1 MKFIKKRDGRRVKF
15 DKTKIQKAVE
25 SAFNSVDGELTE
37 YATEKAINIANF
49 IETEVLNNTK
59 EMISVEDIQDMVE
72 NGLMSTKRKDVA
84 REYIKYRHDRDLM
97 RSTTDH
103 AILSML
109 NNQNKQIEEEN
120 SNKNPTLVNVQRDYM
135 AGIVNK
141 DIAARYII
149 PKDLQHLHEVGRLHI
164 HDADFMALA
173 EHNCFSGTTKFITD
187 RGICQFNEF
196 RDGDSVTVVDKDGC
210 LRKAT
215 VRNYDKGTLNRITL
229 KAGRREKNI
238 LATANHRWI
247 LTDGTVTTN
256 LCVGDSLYGVKD
268 STGIDFETLSD
279 EEVEAF
285 TLGLVV
291 GDGCDHQNRTT
302 IRLCGNKTEYLP
314 LFLRVGY
321 HVVGSCCGSDVF
333 LSRKHAIKQD
343 FINGKGWRFLPANL
357 KSLVFKGYYAADGAK
372 SSNKL
377 STADERLKLLVE
389 ETSGLA
395 GYYISSLTE
404 ERRDTN
410 FKKGSLLYSYHFVT
424 SQPQNLLW
432 KVVKIRK
439 AYHTNALLWCV
450 EEPITH
456 SFTLDGGVITG
467 NCDLV
472 NLEDMLQN
480 GTVLNGIMIEK
491 PHTLLTATTIASQ
504 ISLNVSA
511 VQFGGQTMSLEHLAP
526 FVNESRKRYIQ
537 KYIELGFDEE
547 TVKKLVDID
556 LKKEI
561 RDSVQTFNYQVNS
574 TISGQGQSP
583 FISLW
588 MYLGDAKTEQ
598 ERDDLALL
606 IEEVL
611 RQRIQGMKNAEGV
624 YITYA
629 FPKLILCLD
638 KYIMD
643 ENSKYHY
650 LKKLAAE
657 CTSKRLVPDYI
668 SEKVMAENKVN
679 QWGHGDV
686 FPPMGC
692 RSQLSPDFINGNPAN
707 ALNYKAGVGKYFGR
721 FNHGVTTV
729 NLLWCALEAKNE
741 AITEQDVNKLFYQKV
756 REIMEEA
763 RRVQKLRAERL
774 AKTKAKVAPVLW
786 QYGALARLQPEE
798 TLDKLVYG
806 SYSTSSFGYNGL
818 YETTKCLT
826 GKDFWKD
833 DETYQLA
840 KDILQF
846 LNDLC
851 EEFKKEDNIAYSLYG
866 TPGESLN
873 GKFGLCIKEHFG
885 EDVFKELDGH
895 DREYLTNSCHIPVWE
910 HIDAFSKLGCEA
922 DLQKLS
928 LGGNIVYCESVDM
941 SKNLEAVET
950 VMDFIYDTNIYAEIN
965 CETSYCEK
973 CGSFN
978 TIHLTGEMGNYTPT
992 CSHCGNSDRSKMNYA
1007 VRVCGYISTNAFT
1020 QQRAGDINDRY
1031 KHLDNKVME

>member
-15 DKTKIQKAVE
+15 DKTKIQNAVE

-37 YATEKAINIANF
+37 YAKEKALNIANF

-120 SNKNPTLVNVQRDYM
+120 SNKNPTLLNVQRDYM
-135 AGIVNK
+135 AGIINK

-149 PKDLQHLHEVGRLHI
+149 PKDLQKYHELGRLHI
-164 HDADFMALA
+164 HDADFMAQPI
-173 EHNCFSGTTKFITD
+173 HNCFSGTTKFITD

-229 KAGRREKNI
+229 KAGRREKSI

-247 LTDGTVTTN
+247 LSDGTVTTN

-321 HVVGSCCGSDVF
+321 HVVGSRCGNDVF
-333 LSRKHAIKQD
+333 LSRKQAIKQD
-343 FINGKGWRFLPANL
+343 FITGRGWRFLSANL

-377 STADERLKLLVE
+377 STADERLKLLIE

-424 SQPQNLLW
+424 NQPQNLLW
-432 KVVKIRK
+432 KVVGIRK

-450 EEPITH
+450 EEPVTH
-456 SFTLDGGVITG
+456 SFTLDGGVVTG

-511 VQFGGQTMSLEHLAP
+511 VQYG
-526 FVNESRKRYIQ
+526 
-537 KYIELGFDEE
+537 
-547 TVKKLVDID
+547 
-556 LKKEI
+556 
-561 RDSVQTFNYQVNS
+561 
-574 TISGQGQSP
+574 
-583 FISLW
+583 
-588 MYLGDAKTEQ
+588 
-598 ERDDLALL
+598 
-606 IEEVL
+606 
-611 RQRIQGMKNAEGV
+611 
-624 YITYA
+624 IT
-629 FPKLILCLD
+629 K
-638 KYIMD
+638 
-643 ENSKYHY
+643 
-650 LKKLAAE
+650 
-657 CTSKRLVPDYI
+657 
-668 SEKVMAENKVN
+668 
-679 QWGHGDV
+679 
-686 FPPMGC
+686 
-692 RSQLSPDFINGNPAN
+692 
-707 ALNYKAGVGKYFGR
+707 
-721 FNHGVTTV
+721 
-729 NLLWCALEAKNE
+729 
-741 AITEQDVNKLFYQKV
+741 
-756 REIMEEA
+756 
-763 RRVQKLRAERL
+763 
-774 AKTKAKVAPVLW
+774 
-786 QYGALARLQPEE
+786 
-798 TLDKLVYG
+798 
-806 SYSTSSFGYNGL
+806 
-818 YETTKCLT
+818 
-826 GKDFWKD
+826 
-833 DETYQLA
+833 
-840 KDILQF
+840 
-846 LNDLC
+846 
-851 EEFKKEDNIAYSLYG
+851 
-866 TPGESLN
+866 
-873 GKFGLCIKEHFG
+873 
-885 EDVFKELDGH
+885 
-895 DREYLTNSCHIPVWE
+895 
-910 HIDAFSKLGCEA
+910 
-922 DLQKLS
+922 
-928 LGGNIVYCESVDM
+928 
-941 SKNLEAVET
+941 
-950 VMDFIYDTNIYAEIN
+950 
-965 CETSYCEK
+965 
-973 CGSFN
+973 
-978 TIHLTGEMGNYTPT
+978 
-992 CSHCGNSDRSKMNYA
+992 
-1007 VRVCGYISTNAFT
+1007 
-1020 QQRAGDINDRY
+1020 
-1031 KHLDNKVME
+1031 

>member
-15 DKTKIQKAVE
+15 DKTKIQTAVE
-25 SAFNSVDGELTE
+25 KAFESVDGELTE
-37 YATEKAINIANF
+37 YSKEKALNIANF
-49 IETEVLNNTK
+49 IETEVLNNNK

-173 EHNCFSGTTKFITD
+173 EHNC
-187 RGICQFNEF
+187 
-196 RDGDSVTVVDKDGC
+196 
-210 LRKAT
+210 
-215 VRNYDKGTLNRITL
+215 
-229 KAGRREKNI
+229 
-238 LATANHRWI
+238 
-247 LTDGTVTTN
+247 
-256 LCVGDSLYGVKD
+256 
-268 STGIDFETLSD
+268 
-279 EEVEAF
+279 
-285 TLGLVV
+285 
-291 GDGCDHQNRTT
+291 
-302 IRLCGNKTEYLP
+302 
-314 LFLRVGY
+314 
-321 HVVGSCCGSDVF
+321 
-333 LSRKHAIKQD
+333 
-343 FINGKGWRFLPANL
+343 
-357 KSLVFKGYYAADGAK
+357 
-372 SSNKL
+372 
-377 STADERLKLLVE
+377 
-389 ETSGLA
+389 
-395 GYYISSLTE
+395 
-404 ERRDTN
+404 
-410 FKKGSLLYSYHFVT
+410 
-424 SQPQNLLW
+424 
-432 KVVKIRK
+432 
-439 AYHTNALLWCV
+439 
-450 EEPITH
+450 
-456 SFTLDGGVITG
+456 
-467 NCDLV
+467 DLV

-537 KYIELGFDEE
+537 KYTELGFDEE

-741 AITEQDVNKLFYQKV
+741 ASTEQDVNKLFYQKV

-786 QYGALARLQPEE
+786 QYGALARLDAED
-798 TLDKLVYG
+798 TLERLVYG
-806 SYSTSSFGYNGL
+806 NYSTSSFGYNGL

-833 DETYQLA
+833 GETYQLA

-873 GKFGLCIKEHFG
+873 GKFGLCIREHFG

-950 VMDFIYDTNIYAEIN
+950 VMDFIYDNNIYAEIN

-992 CSHCGNSDRSKMNYA
+992 CSHCGNTDRSKMNYA

>member
-1 MKFIKKRDGRRVKF
+1 MMEQNKSAKCLLDVETTSKPNRDKKRFIKKRDGRRVKF
-15 DKTKIQKAVE
+15 DKTKIQTAVE
-25 SAFNSVDGELTE
+25 KAFESVDNELTE
-37 YATEKAINIANF
+37 YSKEKALNIANF
-49 IETEVLNNTK
+49 IETEVLSNNK

-84 REYIKYRHDRDLM
+84 REYVKYRHDRDLM

-120 SNKNPTLVNVQRDYM
+120 SNKNPTLLNVQRDYM
-135 AGIVNK
+135 AGIINK

-149 PKDLQHLHEVGRLHI
+149 PEDLQKYHELGRLHI
-164 HDADFMALA
+164 HDADFMA
-173 EHNCFSGTTKFITD
+173 
-187 RGICQFNEF
+187 
-196 RDGDSVTVVDKDGC
+196 
-210 LRKAT
+210 
-215 VRNYDKGTLNRITL
+215 
-229 KAGRREKNI
+229 
-238 LATANHRWI
+238 
-247 LTDGTVTTN
+247 
-256 LCVGDSLYGVKD
+256 
-268 STGIDFETLSD
+268 
-279 EEVEAF
+279 
-285 TLGLVV
+285 
-291 GDGCDHQNRTT
+291 
-302 IRLCGNKTEYLP
+302 
-314 LFLRVGY
+314 
-321 HVVGSCCGSDVF
+321 
-333 LSRKHAIKQD
+333 
-343 FINGKGWRFLPANL
+343 
-357 KSLVFKGYYAADGAK
+357 
-372 SSNKL
+372 
-377 STADERLKLLVE
+377 
-389 ETSGLA
+389 
-395 GYYISSLTE
+395 
-404 ERRDTN
+404 
-410 FKKGSLLYSYHFVT
+410 
-424 SQPQNLLW
+424 QP
-432 KVVKIRK
+432 I
-439 AYHTNALLWCV
+439 H
-450 EEPITH
+450 
-456 SFTLDGGVITG
+456 

-491 PHTLLTATTIASQ
+491 PHTLLTATTIVSQ

-526 FVNESRKRYIQ
+526 FVDDSRKRYIA
-537 KYIELGFDEE
+537 KYSKFNLDEE
-547 TVKKLVDID
+547 TQQRLVEEDV
-556 LKKEI
+556 KKEI

-611 RQRIQGMKNAEGV
+611 RQRIQGMKNPDGV

-650 LKKLAAE
+650 LKRLAAE

-692 RSQLSPDFINGNPAN
+692 RSQLSPDFIKGNPAN
-707 ALNYKAGVGKYFGR
+707 ALNYKEGVGKYFGR

-729 NLLWCALEAKNE
+729 NLLWCALEAKEEATNE
-741 AITEQDVNKLFYQKV
+741 EELLKLFYSKV
-756 REIMEEA
+756 ENIMQEA

-774 AKTKAKVAPVLW
+774 ANTKAKVAPVLW

-798 TLDKLVYG
+798 TLEKLVYG
-806 SYSTSSFGYNGL
+806 DYSTSSFGYNGL

-833 DETYQLA
+833 SSTYELA
-840 KDILQF
+840 KDILKF
-846 LNDLC
+846 LNSLC
-851 EEFKKEDNIAYSLYG
+851 TKFKEEDNISYSLYG

-885 EDVFKELDGH
+885 EDVFIKLDGH

-941 SKNLEAVET
+941 SKNLDAVET
-950 VMDFIYDTNIYAEIN
+950 VMDFIYDNNIYAELN
-965 CETSYCEK
+965 CETSYCCE
-973 CGSFN
+973 CGSYN
-978 TIHLTGEMGNYTPT
+978 TIHLEGTMGNYVPT
-992 CSHCGNSDRSKMNYA
+992 CSHCGNIDRTKMNYA

-1020 QQRAGDINDRY
+1020 QQRAGDINDRF
-1031 KHLDNKVME
+1031 KHLDNVVCD

>member
-15 DKTKIQKAVE
+15 DKTKIQNAVE

-37 YATEKAINIANF
+37 YSKEKALNIANF
-49 IETEVLNNTK
+49 IETEVLNNSK
-59 EMISVEDIQDMVE
+59 EMISVEDVQDMVE

-120 SNKNPTLVNVQRDYM
+120 SNKNPTLLNVQRDYM

-149 PKDLQHLHEVGRLHI
+149 PKDLQHLHELGRLHI
-164 HDADFMALA
+164 HDADFMAQP
-173 EHNCFSGTTKFITD
+173 FI
-187 RGICQFNEF
+187 
-196 RDGDSVTVVDKDGC
+196 
-210 LRKAT
+210 
-215 VRNYDKGTLNRITL
+215 
-229 KAGRREKNI
+229 
-238 LATANHRWI
+238 
-247 LTDGTVTTN
+247 
-256 LCVGDSLYGVKD
+256 
-268 STGIDFETLSD
+268 
-279 EEVEAF
+279 
-285 TLGLVV
+285 
-291 GDGCDHQNRTT
+291 
-302 IRLCGNKTEYLP
+302 
-314 LFLRVGY
+314 
-321 HVVGSCCGSDVF
+321 
-333 LSRKHAIKQD
+333 
-343 FINGKGWRFLPANL
+343 
-357 KSLVFKGYYAADGAK
+357 
-372 SSNKL
+372 
-377 STADERLKLLVE
+377 
-389 ETSGLA
+389 
-395 GYYISSLTE
+395 
-404 ERRDTN
+404 
-410 FKKGSLLYSYHFVT
+410 
-424 SQPQNLLW
+424 
-432 KVVKIRK
+432 
-439 AYHTNALLWCV
+439 
-450 EEPITH
+450 
-456 SFTLDGGVITG
+456 
-467 NCDLV
+467 NCDLI
-472 NLEDMLQN
+472 NLDDMLQN

-491 PHTLLTATTIASQ
+491 PHTLLTATTISSQ
-504 ISLNVSA
+504 ISLNCSA

-526 FVNESRKRYIQ
+526 FVDESRKRYVA
-537 KYIELGFDEE
+537 KYGKFNLDEE
-547 TVKKLVDID
+547 TRNQLVEDD
-556 LKKEI
+556 VKKEI

-611 RQRIQGMKNAEGV
+611 KQRIQGMKNPEGV

-668 SEKVMAENKVN
+668 SEKVMAENKIN
-679 QWGHGDV
+679 QWGKGDV

-692 RSQLSPDFINGNPAN
+692 RSQLSPDFIHGNLAN
-707 ALNYKAGVGKYFGR
+707 ALNYKDGVGKYFGR

-729 NLLWCALEAKNE
+729 NLLWCALEAKAE
-741 AITEQDVNKLFYQKV
+741 ATSEEDVIKLFYSKV
-756 REIMEEA
+756 EQIMQEA

-774 AKTKAKVAPVLW
+774 SNTKAKVAPVLW

-798 TLDKLVYG
+798 TLEKLVYG

-833 DETYQLA
+833 EETYQLA

-851 EEFKKEDNIAYSLYG
+851 DEFKKEDNISYSLYG

-885 EDVFKELDGH
+885 EDVFKKLDGH

-941 SKNLEAVET
+941 SKNLDAVET
-950 VMDFIYDTNIYAEIN
+950 VMDFIYDNNIYAEIN
-965 CETSYCEK
+965 CETSYCGQ

-978 TIHLTGEMGNYTPT
+978 TIHLTGEMGNYTPK
-992 CSHCGNSDRSKMNYA
+992 CSCCGNTDRSKMNYA

-1020 QQRAGDINDRY
+1020 QQRAGDINDRF
-1031 KHLDNKVME
+1031 KHLDNVISE

>member
-173 EHNCFSGTTKFITD
+173 EHNC
-187 RGICQFNEF
+187 
-196 RDGDSVTVVDKDGC
+196 
-210 LRKAT
+210 
-215 VRNYDKGTLNRITL
+215 
-229 KAGRREKNI
+229 
-238 LATANHRWI
+238 
-247 LTDGTVTTN
+247 
-256 LCVGDSLYGVKD
+256 
-268 STGIDFETLSD
+268 
-279 EEVEAF
+279 
-285 TLGLVV
+285 
-291 GDGCDHQNRTT
+291 
-302 IRLCGNKTEYLP
+302 
-314 LFLRVGY
+314 
-321 HVVGSCCGSDVF
+321 
-333 LSRKHAIKQD
+333 
-343 FINGKGWRFLPANL
+343 
-357 KSLVFKGYYAADGAK
+357 
-372 SSNKL
+372 
-377 STADERLKLLVE
+377 
-389 ETSGLA
+389 
-395 GYYISSLTE
+395 
-404 ERRDTN
+404 
-410 FKKGSLLYSYHFVT
+410 
-424 SQPQNLLW
+424 
-432 KVVKIRK
+432 
-439 AYHTNALLWCV
+439 
-450 EEPITH
+450 
-456 SFTLDGGVITG
+456 
-467 NCDLV
+467 DLV

-537 KYIELGFDEE
+537 KYTELGFDEE

-729 NLLWCALEAKNE
+729 NLLWCALEVKNE

-992 CSHCGNSDRSKMNYA
+992 CSHCGNTDRSKMNYA

>member
-15 DKTKIQKAVE
+15 DKTKIQTAVE
-25 SAFNSVDGELTE
+25 KAFESVDSELTE
-37 YATEKAINIANF
+37 YSKEKALNIANF
-49 IETEVLNNTK
+49 IETEVLNNVK

-173 EHNCFSGTTKFITD
+173 EHNC
-187 RGICQFNEF
+187 
-196 RDGDSVTVVDKDGC
+196 
-210 LRKAT
+210 
-215 VRNYDKGTLNRITL
+215 
-229 KAGRREKNI
+229 
-238 LATANHRWI
+238 
-247 LTDGTVTTN
+247 
-256 LCVGDSLYGVKD
+256 
-268 STGIDFETLSD
+268 
-279 EEVEAF
+279 
-285 TLGLVV
+285 
-291 GDGCDHQNRTT
+291 
-302 IRLCGNKTEYLP
+302 
-314 LFLRVGY
+314 
-321 HVVGSCCGSDVF
+321 
-333 LSRKHAIKQD
+333 
-343 FINGKGWRFLPANL
+343 
-357 KSLVFKGYYAADGAK
+357 
-372 SSNKL
+372 
-377 STADERLKLLVE
+377 
-389 ETSGLA
+389 
-395 GYYISSLTE
+395 
-404 ERRDTN
+404 
-410 FKKGSLLYSYHFVT
+410 
-424 SQPQNLLW
+424 
-432 KVVKIRK
+432 
-439 AYHTNALLWCV
+439 
-450 EEPITH
+450 
-456 SFTLDGGVITG
+456 
-467 NCDLV
+467 DLV

-526 FVNESRKRYIQ
+526 FVNESRKRYIK
-537 KYIELGFDEE
+537 KYTELGFNDE

-679 QWGHGDV
+679 QWGKGDV

-692 RSQLSPDFINGNPAN
+692 RSQLSPDFIAGNPAN
-707 ALNYKAGVGKYFGR
+707 ALNYKEGVGKYFGR

-741 AITEQDVNKLFYQKV
+741 ATTEQDVNKLFYQKV

-763 RRVQKLRAERL
+763 RKVQKLRAERL

-798 TLDKLVYG
+798 TLEKLVYG

-833 DETYQLA
+833 EETYQLA

-851 EEFKKEDNIAYSLYG
+851 DEFKKEDNISYSLYG

-885 EDVFKELDGH
+885 EDVFKKLDGH

-950 VMDFIYDTNIYAEIN
+950 VMDFIYDNNIYAEIN
-965 CETSYCEK
+965 CETSYCGQ

-992 CSHCGNSDRSKMNYA
+992 CSCCGNTDRSKMNYA
-1007 VRVCGYISTNAFT
+1007 VRVCGYISTNSFT

-1031 KHLDNKVME
+1031 KHLDNVVCE

>member
-15 DKTKIQKAVE
+15 DKTKIQTAVE
-25 SAFNSVDGELTE
+25 KAFESVDSELTE
-37 YATEKAINIANF
+37 YSKEKALNIANF
-49 IETEVLNNTK
+49 IETEVLNNNK

-141 DIAARYII
+141 DIVARYII

-173 EHNCFSGTTKFITD
+173 EH
-187 RGICQFNEF
+187 
-196 RDGDSVTVVDKDGC
+196 
-210 LRKAT
+210 
-215 VRNYDKGTLNRITL
+215 
-229 KAGRREKNI
+229 
-238 LATANHRWI
+238 
-247 LTDGTVTTN
+247 
-256 LCVGDSLYGVKD
+256 
-268 STGIDFETLSD
+268 
-279 EEVEAF
+279 
-285 TLGLVV
+285 
-291 GDGCDHQNRTT
+291 
-302 IRLCGNKTEYLP
+302 
-314 LFLRVGY
+314 
-321 HVVGSCCGSDVF
+321 
-333 LSRKHAIKQD
+333 
-343 FINGKGWRFLPANL
+343 
-357 KSLVFKGYYAADGAK
+357 
-372 SSNKL
+372 
-377 STADERLKLLVE
+377 
-389 ETSGLA
+389 
-395 GYYISSLTE
+395 
-404 ERRDTN
+404 
-410 FKKGSLLYSYHFVT
+410 
-424 SQPQNLLW
+424 
-432 KVVKIRK
+432 
-439 AYHTNALLWCV
+439 
-450 EEPITH
+450 
-456 SFTLDGGVITG
+456 

-526 FVNESRKRYIQ
+526 FVDESRKRYVA
-537 KYIELGFDEE
+537 KYGKFNLDEE
-547 TVKKLVDID
+547 TRNQLVEDD
-556 LKKEI
+556 VKKEI

-611 RQRIQGMKNAEGV
+611 KQRIQGMKNPEGV

-638 KYIMD
+638 KYIMN

-668 SEKVMAENKVN
+668 SEKVMAENKIN
-679 QWGHGDV
+679 QWGKGDV

-692 RSQLSPDFINGNPAN
+692 RSQLSPDFIHGNLAN
-707 ALNYKAGVGKYFGR
+707 ALNYKDGVGKYFGR

-729 NLLWCALEAKNE
+729 NLLWCALEAKAE
-741 AITEQDVNKLFYQKV
+741 ATSEEDVIKLFYSKV
-756 REIMEEA
+756 EQIMQEA

-774 AKTKAKVAPVLW
+774 SNTKAKVAPVLW

-798 TLDKLVYG
+798 TLEKLVYG

-833 DETYQLA
+833 EETYQLA

-851 EEFKKEDNIAYSLYG
+851 DEFKKEDNISYSLYG

-885 EDVFKELDGH
+885 EDVFKKLDGH

-941 SKNLEAVET
+941 SKNLDAVET
-950 VMDFIYDTNIYAEIN
+950 VMDFIYDNNIYAEIN
-965 CETSYCEK
+965 CETSYCGQ

-978 TIHLTGEMGNYTPT
+978 TIHLTGEMGNYTPK
-992 CSHCGNSDRSKMNYA
+992 CSCCGNTDRSKMNYA

-1020 QQRAGDINDRY
+1020 QQRAGDINDRF
-1031 KHLDNKVME
+1031 KHLDNVISE

>member
-15 DKTKIQKAVE
+15 DKTKIQTAVE
-25 SAFNSVDGELTE
+25 KAFESVDGELTE
-37 YATEKAINIANF
+37 YSKEKALNIANF
-49 IETEVLNNTK
+49 IETEVLNNNK

-173 EHNCFSGTTKFITD
+173 EHNC
-187 RGICQFNEF
+187 
-196 RDGDSVTVVDKDGC
+196 
-210 LRKAT
+210 
-215 VRNYDKGTLNRITL
+215 
-229 KAGRREKNI
+229 
-238 LATANHRWI
+238 
-247 LTDGTVTTN
+247 
-256 LCVGDSLYGVKD
+256 
-268 STGIDFETLSD
+268 
-279 EEVEAF
+279 
-285 TLGLVV
+285 
-291 GDGCDHQNRTT
+291 
-302 IRLCGNKTEYLP
+302 
-314 LFLRVGY
+314 
-321 HVVGSCCGSDVF
+321 
-333 LSRKHAIKQD
+333 
-343 FINGKGWRFLPANL
+343 
-357 KSLVFKGYYAADGAK
+357 
-372 SSNKL
+372 
-377 STADERLKLLVE
+377 
-389 ETSGLA
+389 
-395 GYYISSLTE
+395 
-404 ERRDTN
+404 
-410 FKKGSLLYSYHFVT
+410 
-424 SQPQNLLW
+424 
-432 KVVKIRK
+432 
-439 AYHTNALLWCV
+439 
-450 EEPITH
+450 
-456 SFTLDGGVITG
+456 
-467 NCDLV
+467 DLV

-537 KYIELGFDEE
+537 KYTELGFDEE

-643 ENSKYHY
+643 ENSRYHY

-741 AITEQDVNKLFYQKV
+741 ASTEQDVNKLFYQKV

-786 QYGALARLQPEE
+786 QYGALARLDAED
-798 TLDKLVYG
+798 TLERLVYG
-806 SYSTSSFGYNGL
+806 NYSTSSFGYNGL

-833 DETYQLA
+833 GETYQLA

-873 GKFGLCIKEHFG
+873 GKFGLCIREHFG

-950 VMDFIYDTNIYAEIN
+950 VMDFIYDNNIYAEIN

-992 CSHCGNSDRSKMNYA
+992 CSHCGSTDRSKMNYA

>member
-15 DKTKIQKAVE
+15 NKTKIQTAVE
-25 SAFNSVDGELTE
+25 KAFESVDSELTE
-37 YATEKAINIANF
+37 YSKEKALNIANF
-49 IETEVLNNTK
+49 IETEVLNNNK

-173 EHNCFSGTTKFITD
+173 EHNCFSGATKFVTD
-187 RGICQFNEF
+187 RGIRQFNDF

-215 VRNYDKGTLNRITL
+215 VRNYGRGTLDKITL
-229 KAGRREKNI
+229 RAGRREKTVY
-238 LATANHRWI
+238 ATANHRWI
-247 LTDGTVTTN
+247 LSDGTVTTN
-256 LCVGDSLYGVKD
+256 VKVGDSLYGVKD
-268 STGIDFETLSD
+268 STGVDFDILSD
-279 EEVEAF
+279 DEIEAF
-285 TLGLVV
+285 TLGFIV
-291 GDGCDHQNRTT
+291 GDGCDHNNQTI
-302 IRLCGNKTEYLP
+302 IRLCGDKIKYLN

-321 HVVGSCCGSDVF
+321 HISKSHCGNDVF
-333 LSRKHAIKQD
+333 LSRSKALKQD
-343 FINGKGWRFLPANL
+343 FINGKGWRFLPAKL
-357 KSLVFKGYYAADGAK
+357 QSLVFKGYYAADGAK
-372 SSNKL
+372 TSNKL
-377 STADERLKLLVE
+377 STADERLKVLIE

-395 GYYISSLTE
+395 GYYISSLAE
-404 ERRDTN
+404 ERRNTN
-410 FKKGSLLYSYHFVT
+410 FKANSLLYSYRFVT
-424 SQPQNLLW
+424 KQPQNLLW
-432 KVVKIRK
+432 KVIKIRRAK
-439 AYHTNALLWCV
+439 HTNSLIWCV
-450 EEPITH
+450 EEPVTH
-456 SFTLDGGVITG
+456 SFTLDGGVVTG

-526 FVNESRKRYIQ
+526 FVDESRKRYVA
-537 KYIELGFDEE
+537 KYGKFNLDEE
-547 TVKKLVDID
+547 TRNQLVEDD
-556 LKKEI
+556 VKKEI

-611 RQRIQGMKNAEGV
+611 KQRIQGMKNPEGV

-668 SEKVMAENKVN
+668 SEKVMAENKIN
-679 QWGHGDV
+679 QWGKGDV

-692 RSQLSPDFINGNPAN
+692 RSQLSPDFIHGNLAN
-707 ALNYKAGVGKYFGR
+707 ALNYKDGVGKYFGR

-729 NLLWCALEAKNE
+729 NLLWCALEAKAE
-741 AITEQDVNKLFYQKV
+741 ATSEEDVIKLFYSKV
-756 REIMEEA
+756 EQIMQEA

-774 AKTKAKVAPVLW
+774 SNTKAKVAPVLW

-798 TLDKLVYG
+798 TLEKLVYG

-833 DETYQLA
+833 EETYQLA

-851 EEFKKEDNIAYSLYG
+851 DEFKKEDNISYSLYG

-885 EDVFKELDGH
+885 EDVFKKLDGH

-941 SKNLEAVET
+941 SKNLDAVET
-950 VMDFIYDTNIYAEIN
+950 VMDFIYDNNIYAEIN
-965 CETSYCEK
+965 CETSYCGQ

-978 TIHLTGEMGNYTPT
+978 TIHLTGEMGNYTPK
-992 CSHCGNSDRSKMNYA
+992 CSCCGNTDRSKMNYA

-1020 QQRAGDINDRY
+1020 QQRAGDINDRF
-1031 KHLDNKVME
+1031 KHLDNVISE

>member
-15 DKTKIQKAVE
+15 DKTKIQNAVE

-37 YATEKAINIANF
+37 YAEEKALNIANF

-173 EHNCFSGTTKFITD
+173 EHNCFSGATKFVTD
-187 RGICQFNEF
+187 KGIRQFNDF
-196 RDGDSVTVVDKDGC
+196 RDGDSVTVVDKEGC

-215 VRNYDKGTLNRITL
+215 VRNYGRGTLNQITL
-229 KAGRREKNI
+229 KAGRREKTVY
-238 LATANHRWI
+238 ATANHRWI
-247 LTDGTVTTN
+247 LADGTVTTSVN
-256 LCVGDSLYGVKD
+256 VGDSLYGVKD
-268 STGIDFETLSD
+268 STGVDFDTLND
-279 EEVEAF
+279 EEIEAF
-285 TLGLVV
+285 TLGFIV
-291 GDGCDHQNRTT
+291 GDGCDHSNQTT
-302 IRLCGNKTEYLP
+302 IRLCGNKVKYLS

-321 HVVGSCCGSDVF
+321 HILKSSCGDDVF
-333 LSRKHAIKQD
+333 LSRSRAIKQD
-343 FINGKGWRFLPANL
+343 FINGRGWRFLPAHL
-357 KSLVFKGYYAADGAK
+357 QSLVFKGYYAADGAK
-372 SSNKL
+372 NQNKL
-377 STADERLKLLVE
+377 STVDERLKTLIE

-395 GYYISSLTE
+395 GYYISSLAE

-410 FKKGSLLYSYHFVT
+410 FKTNSTLYSYHFVT
-424 SQPQNLLW
+424 KQPQNLLW
-432 KVVKIRK
+432 KVIKIRRAK
-439 AYHTNALLWCV
+439 HTNSLIWCV
-450 EEPITH
+450 EEPVTH

-526 FVNESRKRYIQ
+526 FVDESRKRYVA
-537 KYIELGFDEE
+537 KYGKFNLDEE
-547 TVKKLVDID
+547 TRNQLVEDD
-556 LKKEI
+556 VKKEI

-611 RQRIQGMKNAEGV
+611 KQRIQGMKNPEGV

-668 SEKVMAENKVN
+668 SEKVMAENKIN
-679 QWGHGDV
+679 QWGKGDV
-686 FPPMGC
+686 FPPMGKTIY
-692 RSQLSPDFINGNPAN
+692 SPFKT
-707 ALNYKAGVGKYFGR
+707 YM
-721 FNHGVTTV
+721 NH
-729 NLLWCALEAKNE
+729 
-741 AITEQDVNKLFYQKV
+741 I
-756 REIMEEA
+756 
-763 RRVQKLRAERL
+763 
-774 AKTKAKVAPVLW
+774 
-786 QYGALARLQPEE
+786 
-798 TLDKLVYG
+798 
-806 SYSTSSFGYNGL
+806 
-818 YETTKCLT
+818 
-826 GKDFWKD
+826 
-833 DETYQLA
+833 
-840 KDILQF
+840 
-846 LNDLC
+846 
-851 EEFKKEDNIAYSLYG
+851 
-866 TPGESLN
+866 
-873 GKFGLCIKEHFG
+873 
-885 EDVFKELDGH
+885 
-895 DREYLTNSCHIPVWE
+895 
-910 HIDAFSKLGCEA
+910 
-922 DLQKLS
+922 
-928 LGGNIVYCESVDM
+928 ESVGV
-941 SKNLEAVET
+941 L
-950 VMDFIYDTNIYAEIN
+950 
-965 CETSYCEK
+965 
-973 CGSFN
+973 
-978 TIHLTGEMGNYTPT
+978 
-992 CSHCGNSDRSKMNYA
+992 R
-1007 VRVCGYISTNAFT
+1007 
-1020 QQRAGDINDRY
+1020 
-1031 KHLDNKVME
+1031 

>member
-1 MKFIKKRDGRRVKF
+1 MKFIKKRDGRRVRF
-15 DKTKIQKAVE
+15 DKTKIQNAVE

-37 YATEKAINIANF
+37 YAKEKALNVANF

-173 EHNCFSGTTKFITD
+173 EHNC
-187 RGICQFNEF
+187 
-196 RDGDSVTVVDKDGC
+196 
-210 LRKAT
+210 
-215 VRNYDKGTLNRITL
+215 
-229 KAGRREKNI
+229 
-238 LATANHRWI
+238 
-247 LTDGTVTTN
+247 
-256 LCVGDSLYGVKD
+256 
-268 STGIDFETLSD
+268 
-279 EEVEAF
+279 
-285 TLGLVV
+285 
-291 GDGCDHQNRTT
+291 
-302 IRLCGNKTEYLP
+302 
-314 LFLRVGY
+314 
-321 HVVGSCCGSDVF
+321 
-333 LSRKHAIKQD
+333 
-343 FINGKGWRFLPANL
+343 
-357 KSLVFKGYYAADGAK
+357 
-372 SSNKL
+372 
-377 STADERLKLLVE
+377 
-389 ETSGLA
+389 
-395 GYYISSLTE
+395 
-404 ERRDTN
+404 
-410 FKKGSLLYSYHFVT
+410 
-424 SQPQNLLW
+424 
-432 KVVKIRK
+432 
-439 AYHTNALLWCV
+439 
-450 EEPITH
+450 
-456 SFTLDGGVITG
+456 
-467 NCDLV
+467 DLV

-526 FVNESRKRYIQ
+526 FVNESRKRYIK
-537 KYIELGFDEE
+537 KYTGLGFGEE
-547 TVKKLVDID
+547 IVKKLVDID

-638 KYIMD
+638 NYIMD

-950 VMDFIYDTNIYAEIN
+950 VMDFIYDNNIYAEIN

-992 CSHCGNSDRSKMNYA
+992 CSHCGNTDRSKMNYA

>member
-15 DKTKIQKAVE
+15 DKTKIQTAVE
-25 SAFNSVDGELTE
+25 NAFESVDNELTE
-37 YATEKAINIANF
+37 YSKEKALNIANF
-49 IETEVLNNTK
+49 IETEVLNNNK

-173 EHNCFSGTTKFITD
+173 EHNC
-187 RGICQFNEF
+187 
-196 RDGDSVTVVDKDGC
+196 
-210 LRKAT
+210 
-215 VRNYDKGTLNRITL
+215 
-229 KAGRREKNI
+229 
-238 LATANHRWI
+238 
-247 LTDGTVTTN
+247 
-256 LCVGDSLYGVKD
+256 
-268 STGIDFETLSD
+268 
-279 EEVEAF
+279 
-285 TLGLVV
+285 
-291 GDGCDHQNRTT
+291 
-302 IRLCGNKTEYLP
+302 
-314 LFLRVGY
+314 
-321 HVVGSCCGSDVF
+321 
-333 LSRKHAIKQD
+333 
-343 FINGKGWRFLPANL
+343 
-357 KSLVFKGYYAADGAK
+357 
-372 SSNKL
+372 
-377 STADERLKLLVE
+377 
-389 ETSGLA
+389 
-395 GYYISSLTE
+395 
-404 ERRDTN
+404 
-410 FKKGSLLYSYHFVT
+410 
-424 SQPQNLLW
+424 
-432 KVVKIRK
+432 
-439 AYHTNALLWCV
+439 
-450 EEPITH
+450 
-456 SFTLDGGVITG
+456 
-467 NCDLV
+467 DLV

-526 FVNESRKRYIQ
+526 FVDESRKRYVA
-537 KYIELGFDEE
+537 KYGKFNLDEE
-547 TVKKLVDID
+547 TRNQLVEDD
-556 LKKEI
+556 VKKEI

-611 RQRIQGMKNAEGV
+611 KQRIQGMKNPEGV

-638 KYIMD
+638 KYIMN

-668 SEKVMAENKVN
+668 SEKVMAENKIN
-679 QWGHGDV
+679 QWGKGDV

-692 RSQLSPDFINGNPAN
+692 RSQLSPDFIHGNLAN
-707 ALNYKAGVGKYFGR
+707 ALNYKDGVGKYFGR

-729 NLLWCALEAKNE
+729 NLLWCALEAKAE
-741 AITEQDVNKLFYQKV
+741 ATSEEDVIKLFYSKV
-756 REIMEEA
+756 EQIMQEA

-774 AKTKAKVAPVLW
+774 SNTKAKVAPVLW

-798 TLDKLVYG
+798 TLEKLVYG

-833 DETYQLA
+833 EETYQLA

-851 EEFKKEDNIAYSLYG
+851 DEFKKEDNISYSLYG

-885 EDVFKELDGH
+885 EDVFKKLDGH

-941 SKNLEAVET
+941 SKNLDAVET
-950 VMDFIYDTNIYAEIN
+950 VMGFIYDNNIYAEIN
-965 CETSYCEK
+965 CETSYCGQ

-978 TIHLTGEMGNYTPT
+978 TIHLTGEMGNYTPK
-992 CSHCGNSDRSKMNYA
+992 CSCCGNTDRSKMNYA

-1020 QQRAGDINDRY
+1020 QQRAGDINDRF
-1031 KHLDNKVME
+1031 KHLDNVISE

>member
-15 DKTKIQKAVE
+15 DKTKIQTAVE
-25 SAFNSVDGELTE
+25 KAFESVDNELTE
-37 YATEKAINIANF
+37 YSKEKALNIANF
-49 IETEVLNNTK
+49 IETEVLNNNK

-120 SNKNPTLVNVQRDYM
+120 SNKNPTLLNVQRDYM
-135 AGIVNK
+135 AGIINK

-149 PKDLQHLHEVGRLHI
+149 PKDLQKYHELGRLHI
-164 HDADFMALA
+164 HDADFMA
-173 EHNCFSGTTKFITD
+173 
-187 RGICQFNEF
+187 
-196 RDGDSVTVVDKDGC
+196 
-210 LRKAT
+210 
-215 VRNYDKGTLNRITL
+215 
-229 KAGRREKNI
+229 
-238 LATANHRWI
+238 
-247 LTDGTVTTN
+247 
-256 LCVGDSLYGVKD
+256 
-268 STGIDFETLSD
+268 
-279 EEVEAF
+279 
-285 TLGLVV
+285 
-291 GDGCDHQNRTT
+291 
-302 IRLCGNKTEYLP
+302 
-314 LFLRVGY
+314 
-321 HVVGSCCGSDVF
+321 
-333 LSRKHAIKQD
+333 
-343 FINGKGWRFLPANL
+343 
-357 KSLVFKGYYAADGAK
+357 
-372 SSNKL
+372 
-377 STADERLKLLVE
+377 
-389 ETSGLA
+389 
-395 GYYISSLTE
+395 
-404 ERRDTN
+404 
-410 FKKGSLLYSYHFVT
+410 
-424 SQPQNLLW
+424 QP
-432 KVVKIRK
+432 I
-439 AYHTNALLWCV
+439 H
-450 EEPITH
+450 
-456 SFTLDGGVITG
+456 

-504 ISLNVSA
+504 ISLNISA

-526 FVNESRKRYIQ
+526 FVDDSRKRYIA
-537 KYIELGFDEE
+537 KYSKFNLDEE
-547 TVKKLVDID
+547 TQQRLVEEDV
-556 LKKEI
+556 KKEI

-611 RQRIQGMKNAEGV
+611 RQRIQGMKNPDGV

-650 LKKLAAE
+650 LKRLATE

-679 QWGHGDV
+679 QWGNGDV

-692 RSQLSPDFINGNPAN
+692 RSQLSPDFIKGNPAN
-707 ALNYKAGVGKYFGR
+707 TLNYKEGVGKYFGR

-729 NLLWCALEAKNE
+729 NLLWCALEAKEEETNE
-741 AITEQDVNKLFYQKV
+741 EELLKLFYSKV
-756 REIMEEA
+756 ENIMQEA

-774 AKTKAKVAPVLW
+774 ANTKAKVAPVLW

-798 TLDKLVYG
+798 TLEKLVYG
-806 SYSTSSFGYNGL
+806 DYSTSSFGYNGL

-833 DETYQLA
+833 SSTYELA
-840 KDILQF
+840 KDILKF
-846 LNDLC
+846 LNSLC
-851 EEFKKEDNIAYSLYG
+851 TKFKEEDNISYSLYG

-885 EDVFKELDGH
+885 EDVFIKLDGH

-941 SKNLEAVET
+941 SKNLDAVET
-950 VMDFIYDTNIYAEIN
+950 VMDFIYDNNIYAELN
-965 CETSYCEK
+965 CETSYCCE
-973 CGSFN
+973 CGSYN
-978 TIHLTGEMGNYTPT
+978 TIHLEGTMGNYVPT
-992 CSHCGNSDRSKMNYA
+992 CSHCGNTDRTKMNYA

-1020 QQRAGDINDRY
+1020 QQRAGDINDRF
-1031 KHLDNKVME
+1031 KHLDNVISE

>member
-173 EHNCFSGTTKFITD
+173 EHNC
-187 RGICQFNEF
+187 
-196 RDGDSVTVVDKDGC
+196 
-210 LRKAT
+210 
-215 VRNYDKGTLNRITL
+215 
-229 KAGRREKNI
+229 
-238 LATANHRWI
+238 
-247 LTDGTVTTN
+247 
-256 LCVGDSLYGVKD
+256 
-268 STGIDFETLSD
+268 
-279 EEVEAF
+279 
-285 TLGLVV
+285 
-291 GDGCDHQNRTT
+291 
-302 IRLCGNKTEYLP
+302 
-314 LFLRVGY
+314 
-321 HVVGSCCGSDVF
+321 
-333 LSRKHAIKQD
+333 
-343 FINGKGWRFLPANL
+343 
-357 KSLVFKGYYAADGAK
+357 
-372 SSNKL
+372 
-377 STADERLKLLVE
+377 
-389 ETSGLA
+389 
-395 GYYISSLTE
+395 
-404 ERRDTN
+404 
-410 FKKGSLLYSYHFVT
+410 
-424 SQPQNLLW
+424 
-432 KVVKIRK
+432 
-439 AYHTNALLWCV
+439 
-450 EEPITH
+450 
-456 SFTLDGGVITG
+456 
-467 NCDLV
+467 DLV

-537 KYIELGFDEE
+537 KYTELGFDEE

-992 CSHCGNSDRSKMNYA
+992 CSHCGNTDRSKMNYA

>member
-15 DKTKIQKAVE
+15 DKTKIQTAVE
-25 SAFNSVDGELTE
+25 KAFESVDGELTE
-37 YATEKAINIANF
+37 YSKEKALNIANF
-49 IETEVLNNTK
+49 IETEVLNNNK

-173 EHNCFSGTTKFITD
+173 EHNC
-187 RGICQFNEF
+187 
-196 RDGDSVTVVDKDGC
+196 
-210 LRKAT
+210 
-215 VRNYDKGTLNRITL
+215 
-229 KAGRREKNI
+229 
-238 LATANHRWI
+238 
-247 LTDGTVTTN
+247 
-256 LCVGDSLYGVKD
+256 
-268 STGIDFETLSD
+268 
-279 EEVEAF
+279 
-285 TLGLVV
+285 
-291 GDGCDHQNRTT
+291 
-302 IRLCGNKTEYLP
+302 
-314 LFLRVGY
+314 
-321 HVVGSCCGSDVF
+321 
-333 LSRKHAIKQD
+333 
-343 FINGKGWRFLPANL
+343 
-357 KSLVFKGYYAADGAK
+357 
-372 SSNKL
+372 
-377 STADERLKLLVE
+377 
-389 ETSGLA
+389 
-395 GYYISSLTE
+395 
-404 ERRDTN
+404 
-410 FKKGSLLYSYHFVT
+410 
-424 SQPQNLLW
+424 
-432 KVVKIRK
+432 
-439 AYHTNALLWCV
+439 
-450 EEPITH
+450 
-456 SFTLDGGVITG
+456 
-467 NCDLV
+467 DLV

-537 KYIELGFDEE
+537 KYTELGFDEE

-741 AITEQDVNKLFYQKV
+741 ASTEQDVNKLFYQKV

-786 QYGALARLQPEE
+786 QYGALARLDAED
-798 TLDKLVYG
+798 TLERLVYG
-806 SYSTSSFGYNGL
+806 NYSTSSFGYNGL
-818 YETTKCLT
+818 YETAKCLT

-833 DETYQLA
+833 GETYQLA

-873 GKFGLCIKEHFG
+873 GKFGLCIREHFG

-978 TIHLTGEMGNYTPT
+978 TIHLTGEMGNYVPT
-992 CSHCGNSDRSKMNYA
+992 CSHCGNTDRSKMNYA

-1031 KHLDNKVME
+1031 KHLDNKVVE

>member
-15 DKTKIQKAVE
+15 DKTKIQTAVE
-25 SAFNSVDGELTE
+25 KAFESVDSELTE
-37 YATEKAINIANF
+37 YSKEKALNIANF
-49 IETEVLNNTK
+49 IETEVLNNVK

-173 EHNCFSGTTKFITD
+173 EHNC
-187 RGICQFNEF
+187 
-196 RDGDSVTVVDKDGC
+196 
-210 LRKAT
+210 
-215 VRNYDKGTLNRITL
+215 
-229 KAGRREKNI
+229 
-238 LATANHRWI
+238 
-247 LTDGTVTTN
+247 
-256 LCVGDSLYGVKD
+256 
-268 STGIDFETLSD
+268 
-279 EEVEAF
+279 
-285 TLGLVV
+285 
-291 GDGCDHQNRTT
+291 
-302 IRLCGNKTEYLP
+302 
-314 LFLRVGY
+314 
-321 HVVGSCCGSDVF
+321 
-333 LSRKHAIKQD
+333 
-343 FINGKGWRFLPANL
+343 
-357 KSLVFKGYYAADGAK
+357 
-372 SSNKL
+372 
-377 STADERLKLLVE
+377 
-389 ETSGLA
+389 
-395 GYYISSLTE
+395 
-404 ERRDTN
+404 
-410 FKKGSLLYSYHFVT
+410 
-424 SQPQNLLW
+424 
-432 KVVKIRK
+432 
-439 AYHTNALLWCV
+439 
-450 EEPITH
+450 
-456 SFTLDGGVITG
+456 
-467 NCDLV
+467 DLV

-526 FVNESRKRYIQ
+526 FVNESRKRYIK
-537 KYIELGFDEE
+537 KYTELGFNDE

-679 QWGHGDV
+679 QWGKGDV

-692 RSQLSPDFINGNPAN
+692 RSQLSPDFIAGNPAN
-707 ALNYKAGVGKYFGR
+707 ALNYKEGVGKYFGR

-741 AITEQDVNKLFYQKV
+741 ATTEQDVNKLFYQKV

-763 RRVQKLRAERL
+763 RKVQKLRAERL

-798 TLDKLVYG
+798 TLEKLVYG

-833 DETYQLA
+833 EETYQLA

-851 EEFKKEDNIAYSLYG
+851 DEFKKEDNISYSLYG

-885 EDVFKELDGH
+885 EDVFKKLDGH

-941 SKNLEAVET
+941 SKNLEVVET
-950 VMDFIYDTNIYAEIN
+950 VMDFIYDNNIYAEIN
-965 CETSYCEK
+965 CETSYCGQ

-992 CSHCGNSDRSKMNYA
+992 CSCCGNTDRSKMNYA
-1007 VRVCGYISTNAFT
+1007 VRVCGYISTNSFT

-1031 KHLDNKVME
+1031 KHLDNVVCE

>member
-15 DKTKIQKAVE
+15 DKTKIQTAVE
-25 SAFNSVDGELTE
+25 KAFESVDNELTE
-37 YATEKAINIANF
+37 YSKEKALNIANF
-49 IETEVLNNTK
+49 IETEVLNNVK

-149 PKDLQHLHEVGRLHI
+149 PKDLQHLHGVGRLHI

-173 EHNCFSGTTKFITD
+173 EH
-187 RGICQFNEF
+187 
-196 RDGDSVTVVDKDGC
+196 
-210 LRKAT
+210 
-215 VRNYDKGTLNRITL
+215 
-229 KAGRREKNI
+229 
-238 LATANHRWI
+238 
-247 LTDGTVTTN
+247 
-256 LCVGDSLYGVKD
+256 
-268 STGIDFETLSD
+268 
-279 EEVEAF
+279 
-285 TLGLVV
+285 
-291 GDGCDHQNRTT
+291 
-302 IRLCGNKTEYLP
+302 
-314 LFLRVGY
+314 
-321 HVVGSCCGSDVF
+321 
-333 LSRKHAIKQD
+333 
-343 FINGKGWRFLPANL
+343 
-357 KSLVFKGYYAADGAK
+357 
-372 SSNKL
+372 
-377 STADERLKLLVE
+377 
-389 ETSGLA
+389 
-395 GYYISSLTE
+395 
-404 ERRDTN
+404 
-410 FKKGSLLYSYHFVT
+410 
-424 SQPQNLLW
+424 
-432 KVVKIRK
+432 
-439 AYHTNALLWCV
+439 
-450 EEPITH
+450 
-456 SFTLDGGVITG
+456 

-480 GTVLNGIMIEK
+480 GTVLNGIMIEE

-526 FVNESRKRYIQ
+526 FVDESRKRYVA
-537 KYIELGFDEE
+537 KYGKFNLDEE
-547 TVKKLVDID
+547 TRNQLVEDD
-556 LKKEI
+556 VKKEI

-611 RQRIQGMKNAEGV
+611 KQRIQGMKNPEGV

-668 SEKVMAENKVN
+668 SEKVMAENKIN
-679 QWGHGDV
+679 QWGKGDV

-692 RSQLSPDFINGNPAN
+692 RSQLSPDFIHGNLAN
-707 ALNYKAGVGKYFGR
+707 ALNYKDGVGKYFGR

-729 NLLWCALEAKNE
+729 NLLWCALEAKAE
-741 AITEQDVNKLFYQKV
+741 ATSEEDVIKLFYSKV
-756 REIMEEA
+756 EQIMQEA

-774 AKTKAKVAPVLW
+774 SNTKAKVAPVLW

-798 TLDKLVYG
+798 TLEKLVYG

-833 DETYQLA
+833 EETYQLA

-851 EEFKKEDNIAYSLYG
+851 DEFKKEDNISYSLYG

-885 EDVFKELDGH
+885 EDVFKKLDGH

-941 SKNLEAVET
+941 SKNLDAVET
-950 VMDFIYDTNIYAEIN
+950 VMDFIYDNNIYAEIN
-965 CETSYCEK
+965 CETSYCGQ

-978 TIHLTGEMGNYTPT
+978 TIHLTGEMGNYTPK
-992 CSHCGNSDRSKMNYA
+992 CSCCGNTDRSKMNYA

-1020 QQRAGDINDRY
+1020 QQRAGDINDRF
-1031 KHLDNKVME
+1031 KHLDNVVCE

>member
-173 EHNCFSGTTKFITD
+173 EHNC
-187 RGICQFNEF
+187 
-196 RDGDSVTVVDKDGC
+196 
-210 LRKAT
+210 
-215 VRNYDKGTLNRITL
+215 
-229 KAGRREKNI
+229 
-238 LATANHRWI
+238 
-247 LTDGTVTTN
+247 
-256 LCVGDSLYGVKD
+256 
-268 STGIDFETLSD
+268 
-279 EEVEAF
+279 
-285 TLGLVV
+285 
-291 GDGCDHQNRTT
+291 
-302 IRLCGNKTEYLP
+302 
-314 LFLRVGY
+314 
-321 HVVGSCCGSDVF
+321 
-333 LSRKHAIKQD
+333 
-343 FINGKGWRFLPANL
+343 
-357 KSLVFKGYYAADGAK
+357 
-372 SSNKL
+372 
-377 STADERLKLLVE
+377 
-389 ETSGLA
+389 
-395 GYYISSLTE
+395 
-404 ERRDTN
+404 
-410 FKKGSLLYSYHFVT
+410 
-424 SQPQNLLW
+424 
-432 KVVKIRK
+432 
-439 AYHTNALLWCV
+439 
-450 EEPITH
+450 
-456 SFTLDGGVITG
+456 
-467 NCDLV
+467 DLV

-537 KYIELGFDEE
+537 KYTELGFDEE

-741 AITEQDVNKLFYQKV
+741 ASTEQDVNKLFYQKV

-950 VMDFIYDTNIYAEIN
+950 VMDFIYDNNIYAEIN

-992 CSHCGNSDRSKMNYA
+992 CSHCGNIDRSKMNYA

>member
-15 DKTKIQKAVE
+15 DKTKIQNAVE

-173 EHNCFSGTTKFITD
+173 EHNC
-187 RGICQFNEF
+187 
-196 RDGDSVTVVDKDGC
+196 
-210 LRKAT
+210 
-215 VRNYDKGTLNRITL
+215 
-229 KAGRREKNI
+229 
-238 LATANHRWI
+238 
-247 LTDGTVTTN
+247 
-256 LCVGDSLYGVKD
+256 
-268 STGIDFETLSD
+268 
-279 EEVEAF
+279 
-285 TLGLVV
+285 
-291 GDGCDHQNRTT
+291 
-302 IRLCGNKTEYLP
+302 
-314 LFLRVGY
+314 
-321 HVVGSCCGSDVF
+321 
-333 LSRKHAIKQD
+333 
-343 FINGKGWRFLPANL
+343 
-357 KSLVFKGYYAADGAK
+357 
-372 SSNKL
+372 
-377 STADERLKLLVE
+377 
-389 ETSGLA
+389 
-395 GYYISSLTE
+395 
-404 ERRDTN
+404 
-410 FKKGSLLYSYHFVT
+410 
-424 SQPQNLLW
+424 
-432 KVVKIRK
+432 
-439 AYHTNALLWCV
+439 
-450 EEPITH
+450 
-456 SFTLDGGVITG
+456 
-467 NCDLV
+467 DLV

-537 KYIELGFDEE
+537 KYTELGFDEE

-992 CSHCGNSDRSKMNYA
+992 CSHCGNTDRSKMNYA

>member
-15 DKTKIQKAVE
+15 DKTKIQNAVE
-25 SAFNSVDGELTE
+25 SVFNSVDGELTE
-37 YATEKAINIANF
+37 YAEEKALNIANF

-164 HDADFMALA
+164 HDADFMSLA
-173 EHNCFSGTTKFITD
+173 EH
-187 RGICQFNEF
+187 
-196 RDGDSVTVVDKDGC
+196 
-210 LRKAT
+210 
-215 VRNYDKGTLNRITL
+215 
-229 KAGRREKNI
+229 
-238 LATANHRWI
+238 
-247 LTDGTVTTN
+247 
-256 LCVGDSLYGVKD
+256 
-268 STGIDFETLSD
+268 
-279 EEVEAF
+279 
-285 TLGLVV
+285 
-291 GDGCDHQNRTT
+291 
-302 IRLCGNKTEYLP
+302 
-314 LFLRVGY
+314 
-321 HVVGSCCGSDVF
+321 
-333 LSRKHAIKQD
+333 
-343 FINGKGWRFLPANL
+343 
-357 KSLVFKGYYAADGAK
+357 
-372 SSNKL
+372 
-377 STADERLKLLVE
+377 
-389 ETSGLA
+389 
-395 GYYISSLTE
+395 
-404 ERRDTN
+404 
-410 FKKGSLLYSYHFVT
+410 
-424 SQPQNLLW
+424 
-432 KVVKIRK
+432 
-439 AYHTNALLWCV
+439 
-450 EEPITH
+450 
-456 SFTLDGGVITG
+456 

-526 FVNESRKRYIQ
+526 FVDESRKRYVA
-537 KYIELGFDEE
+537 KYGKFNLDEE
-547 TVKKLVDID
+547 TRNQLVEDD
-556 LKKEI
+556 VKKEI

-611 RQRIQGMKNAEGV
+611 KQRIQGMKNPEGV

-668 SEKVMAENKVN
+668 SEKVMAENKIN
-679 QWGHGDV
+679 QWGKGDV

-692 RSQLSPDFINGNPAN
+692 RSQLSPDFIHGNLAN
-707 ALNYKAGVGKYFGR
+707 ALNYKDGVGKYFGR

-729 NLLWCALEAKNE
+729 NLLWCALEAKAE
-741 AITEQDVNKLFYQKV
+741 ATSEEDVIKLFYSKV
-756 REIMEEA
+756 EQIMQEA

-774 AKTKAKVAPVLW
+774 SNTKAKVAPVLW

-798 TLDKLVYG
+798 TLEKLVYG

-833 DETYQLA
+833 EETYQLA

-851 EEFKKEDNIAYSLYG
+851 DEFKKEDNISYSLYG

-885 EDVFKELDGH
+885 EDVFKKLDGH

-941 SKNLEAVET
+941 SKNLDAVET
-950 VMDFIYDTNIYAEIN
+950 VMDFIYDNNIYAEIN
-965 CETSYCEK
+965 CETSYCGQ

-978 TIHLTGEMGNYTPT
+978 TIHLTGEMGNYTPK
-992 CSHCGNSDRSKMNYA
+992 CSCCGNTDRSKMNYA

-1020 QQRAGDINDRY
+1020 QQRAGDINDRF
-1031 KHLDNKVME
+1031 KHLDNVVCD

>member
-15 DKTKIQKAVE
+15 DKTKIQNAVE

-37 YATEKAINIANF
+37 YSKEKALNIANF
-49 IETEVLNNTK
+49 IETEVLNNNK

-120 SNKNPTLVNVQRDYM
+120 SNKNPTLLNVQRDYM
-135 AGIVNK
+135 AGIINK

-149 PKDLQHLHEVGRLHI
+149 PKDLQKYHELGRLHI
-164 HDADFMALA
+164 HDADFMA
-173 EHNCFSGTTKFITD
+173 
-187 RGICQFNEF
+187 
-196 RDGDSVTVVDKDGC
+196 
-210 LRKAT
+210 
-215 VRNYDKGTLNRITL
+215 
-229 KAGRREKNI
+229 
-238 LATANHRWI
+238 
-247 LTDGTVTTN
+247 
-256 LCVGDSLYGVKD
+256 
-268 STGIDFETLSD
+268 
-279 EEVEAF
+279 
-285 TLGLVV
+285 
-291 GDGCDHQNRTT
+291 
-302 IRLCGNKTEYLP
+302 
-314 LFLRVGY
+314 
-321 HVVGSCCGSDVF
+321 
-333 LSRKHAIKQD
+333 
-343 FINGKGWRFLPANL
+343 
-357 KSLVFKGYYAADGAK
+357 
-372 SSNKL
+372 
-377 STADERLKLLVE
+377 
-389 ETSGLA
+389 
-395 GYYISSLTE
+395 
-404 ERRDTN
+404 
-410 FKKGSLLYSYHFVT
+410 
-424 SQPQNLLW
+424 QP
-432 KVVKIRK
+432 I
-439 AYHTNALLWCV
+439 H
-450 EEPITH
+450 
-456 SFTLDGGVITG
+456 

-526 FVNESRKRYIQ
+526 FVDDSRKRYIA
-537 KYIELGFDEE
+537 KYSKFNLDEE
-547 TVKKLVDID
+547 TQQRLVEEDV
-556 LKKEI
+556 KKEI

-611 RQRIQGMKNAEGV
+611 RQRIQGMKNPDGV

-650 LKKLAAE
+650 LKRLAAE

-741 AITEQDVNKLFYQKV
+741 ASTEQDVNKLFYQKV

-786 QYGALARLQPEE
+786 QYGALARLDAED
-798 TLDKLVYG
+798 TLERLVYG
-806 SYSTSSFGYNGL
+806 NYSTSSFGYNGL

-833 DETYQLA
+833 GETYQLA

-873 GKFGLCIKEHFG
+873 GKFGLCIREHFG

-978 TIHLTGEMGNYTPT
+978 TIHLTGEMGNYVPT
-992 CSHCGNSDRSKMNYA
+992 CSHCGNTDRSKMNYA

-1031 KHLDNKVME
+1031 KHLDNKVVE